1 MINVEQDQQV
11 TNYLVLHK
19 LPLDI
24 LLEVKDH
31 MISQILDIQN
41 NENLTFDEAFHQTQK
56 LWADEFKITKYPV
69 FFNEGIPVIVKKI
82 VKTKYNS
89 LLKKSLLLGLI
100 SFAVNILF
108 IFLADNEEVYT
119 ALFRVQNA
127 SFVFFTVGVWA
138 FNYKIWKYVKQDF
151 KYRGRL
157 FYTMYQQNMGLLIV
171 AMSSMAQIVS
181 KEGIYPYLFFRTH
194 DHSELL
200 FVLATL
206 IFPFI
211 IQIMVIF
218 GLLNFFEHKK
228 TLVRL
233 QNLLI
238 FLQIKN
244 LIFN

>member
-1 MINVEQDQQV
+1 MINEEQDQQV

-31 MISQILDIQN
+31 MISQVLDMQK
-41 NENLTFDEAFHQTQK
+41 NESLTFDDAFHQTQK
-56 LWADEFKITKYPV
+56 LWEGEFKMTKYAV
-69 FFNEGIPVIVKKI
+69 FFSEEIPVIVKKI

-89 LLKKSLLLGLI
+89 LLKKSLLLALI

-108 IFLADNEEVYT
+108 IFLADNQEVYT
-119 ALFRVQNA
+119 ALFRIQNA
-127 SFVFFTVGVWA
+127 SFVLFTVGVWA

-157 FYTMYQQNMGLLIV
+157 FYSMYQQNMGLLV
-171 AMSSMAQIVS
+171 VSMSLMAQVVS
-181 KEGIYPYLFFRTH
+181 KEGIYPYLFFRAH

-206 IFPFI
+206 ILPFF
-211 IQIMVIF
+211 IQVMVIF
-218 GLLNFFEHKK
+218 GLIIFFEHKK
-228 TLVRL
+228 TLARM
-233 QNLLI
+233 QNFI
-238 FLQIKN
+238 GVSAG
-244 LIFN
+244 